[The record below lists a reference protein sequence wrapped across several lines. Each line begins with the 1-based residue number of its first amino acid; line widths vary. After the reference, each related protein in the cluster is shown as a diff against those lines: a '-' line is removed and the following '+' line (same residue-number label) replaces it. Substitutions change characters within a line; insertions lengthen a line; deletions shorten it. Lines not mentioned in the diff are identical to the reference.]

1 MWGFPLW
8 VGWWWGLR
16 WIIVVLGY
24 PKNGMDALYMR
35 LVQKIIVARFGRDHL
50 EGFWSSAMIHGMQD
64 TMMTGSQGRSLSFM
78 ISCTNIWPHQLPW
91 FEATWSWSGVVVS
104 ARSDKGVLI
113 SKPTAFD
120 FVPSLWVVPGSR
132 LDHAIKSDCCHHY
145 SHYRPGAH
153 CLYWFVGAKPQALEC
168 MHYCDSLPAGENF
181 CGSSTAGQDSIELPP
196 CVHCILNCFMQGK

>member
-35 LVQKIIVARFGRDHL
+35 LVQKFIVARFGRDHL

-64 TMMTGSQGRSLSFM
+64 TMMTGSQGRSTSFI
-78 ISCTNIWPHQLPW
+78 ISGTNIRPHQLPW
-91 FEATWSWSGVVVS
+91 FEASWSWSGVVVS

-120 FVPSLWVVPGSR
+120 FVPSFVSCARQQAWPCHQIR
-132 LDHAIKSDCCHHY
+132 L
-145 SHYRPGAH
+145 
-153 CLYWFVGAKPQALEC
+153 
-168 MHYCDSLPAGENF
+168 
-181 CGSSTAGQDSIELPP
+181 LPP
-196 CVHCILNCFMQGK
+196 LQSLQAGRSLLVLVCRS